1 MLVLCF
7 QGKVIS
13 LLSGGLVLGISPGG
27 RRDDHYLPGN
37 KLVWVSILKHFGRK
51 FLLRLHENR
60 SEGPREYF
68 NVSLLLAD
76 TLLFAMVERTEL
88 LKFILSH
95 TNFRVIDST

>member
-1 MLVLCF
+1 M
-7 QGKVIS
+7 
-13 LLSGGLVLGISPGG
+13 LGISPGG

-60 SEGPREYF
+60 GEGPTEYF

-76 TLLFAMVERTEL
+76 TFLFAMVERTEL
-88 LKFILSH
+88 LKFILIH
-95 TNFRVIDST
+95 TNFRVIDGT